1 MAAKKPRK
9 PRMPLP
15 ILMMI
20 IGIIAPIEFSPI
32 LGTLTLMPH
41 RCAILIFIIP
51 ALIKLF
57 SGKGIKWAHY
67 DILFILYSFW
77 VLFAFMMH
85 LEMQAGLATGGSLM
99 LECLGGYII
108 ARAYIRTYDDFMATL
123 NGLFY
128 SICFVGLLALPEAVT
143 GFHFVHIWLK
153 GIGTVAVAANDEVR
167 WGLHRSYATFNHP
180 ILYGAYCASLLSMIW
195 FTETGTGTRL
205 AKAVSLCTATFFGLS
220 SAPLNTL
227 VMQSL
232 LGGIHRATK
241 RFPNRVKIF
250 GVFLLIV
257 YVLLALFS
265 DKSPIAQ
272 IVTRISIDPETA
284 YYRTLIWGFG
294 MDNVWANPWLGL
306 GLDPWVR
313 PAWMPS
319 DSVDAYWLNVA
330 MQMGLPAIALLIAAI
345 WTLIARVHKR
355 GPGQRPY
362 KEQRAA
368 IGWTLSFIAFTL
380 AGMTVHYWNSTHTY
394 LFFLLGMSGW
404 LADPVTVT
412 AKVKA
417 TAKAATK
424 VKAPATTARPDWTHP
439 PRPGPLLPEP
449 AFVKRYVSGL
459 DPQAAG

>member
-1 MAAKKPRK
+1 MPAQKPRK

-15 ILMMI
+15 ILLLI

-41 RCAILIFIIP
+41 RSVILIFIIP

-57 SGKGIKWAHY
+57 SGKGIKLAPY
-67 DILFILYSFW
+67 DILFILYGCW
-77 VLFAFMMH
+77 VLFSFMMH
-85 LEMQAGLATGGSLM
+85 LEPQAGLATGGSLM
-99 LECLGGYII
+99 LEAVGGYLI
-108 ARAYIRTYDDFMATL
+108 ARAYIRSYDDFMATL
-123 NGLFY
+123 DGLFY
-128 SICFVGLLALPEAVT
+128 SICFVGLLALPEALT

-153 GIGTVAVAANDEVR
+153 NVGTVAVAANDEVR
-167 WGLHRSYATFNHP
+167 WGLSRSYATFNHP
-180 ILYGAYCASLLSMIW
+180 ILYGAYCASILSMIW
-195 FTETGTGTRL
+195 FTETSMGVRIG
-205 AKAVSLCTATFFGLS
+205 KAIALCGATFLGLS

-227 VMQSL
+227 VMQGI

-241 RFPNRVKIF
+241 RFPNRVKIL
-250 GVFLLIV
+250 GMGFLIT
-257 YVLLALFS
+257 YIMLAVFS

-306 GLDPWVR
+306 GLEPWVR
-313 PAWMPS
+313 PKWMPS

-345 WTLIARVHKR
+345 WTLIASVHKR
-355 GPGQRPY
+355 GPGQRPLH
-362 KEQRAA
+362 EQRAA
-368 IGWTLSFIAFTL
+368 IGWTLSFIAYTL

-404 LADPVTVT
+404 LADPVKAASKVKVAAK
-412 AKVKA
+412 AKVK
-417 TAKAATK
+417 KPAA
-424 VKAPATTARPDWTHP
+424 ARPDWTHP
-439 PRPGPLLPEP
+439 PHPEP
-449 AFVKRYVSGL
+449 AYAAHYVSGL
-459 DPQAAG
+459 DPLAAR

>member
-1 MAAKKPRK
+1 MKKLPK
-9 PRMPLP
+9 PRMPWP
-15 ILMMI
+15 ILCMI

-51 ALIKLF
+51 ALIKVF
-57 SGKGIKWAHY
+57 SGKDIKWAHY
-67 DILFILYSFW
+67 DVLFVLYGCW
-77 VLFAFMMH
+77 VLFSFMMH
-85 LEMQAGLATGGSLM
+85 LEMNAGLATGGSLM

-108 ARAYIRTYDDFMATL
+108 ARAYIRSYDDFMATL

-128 SICFVGLLALPEAVT
+128 SICFVGLLALPEAVS
-143 GFHFVHIWLK
+143 GFHYVHIWLR

-195 FTETGTGTRL
+195 FTETRPGTRL
-205 AKAVSLCTATFFGLS
+205 GKAVSLCVATFFGLS

-232 LGGIHRATK
+232 LGGIHRGTK

-250 GVFLLIV
+250 GIFLLIV
-257 YVLLALFS
+257 YILLALFS

-330 MQMGLPAIALLIAAI
+330 MQMGLPAIILLIAAI

-355 GPGQRPY
+355 GPGQRPHQ
-362 KEQRAA
+362 EQRAA

-404 LADPVTVT
+404 LADPAP
-412 AKVKA
+412 AKVAVK
-417 TAKAATK
+417 AKAGA
-424 VKAPATTARPDWTHP
+424 KAKTARRLAPARPDWTHP
-439 PRPGPLLPEP
+439 PHPDLPLPEP
-449 AFVKRYVSGL
+449 AYVGHYVGAL
-459 DPQAAG
+459 DPLAT